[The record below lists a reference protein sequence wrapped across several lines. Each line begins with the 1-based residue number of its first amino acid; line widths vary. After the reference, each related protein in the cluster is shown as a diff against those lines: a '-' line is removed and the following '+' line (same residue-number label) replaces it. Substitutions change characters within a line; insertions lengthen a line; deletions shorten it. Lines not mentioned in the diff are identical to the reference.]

1 MKLYMKVVLEYLP
14 LLSEIILTLLS
25 NDIKNIWFTPLGKIF
40 AIILIIFYSRI
51 NKYIGLAVCMIII
64 MFYNTYDFHI
74 FEGLENDEEGSSE
87 EEETDEE
94 ETDEEAEKLLEE
106 ADSQMNNFDMDEVQE
121 EAVAITGQDI
131 EIEETPNSMNE
142 IQKEV
147 IETKKKEL
155 EQEKDKQEYELKK
168 QKIDLEKAQQE
179 KNDNMVSEQMNEQKK
194 RREIETLQNIL
205 KERKNYSQ
213 HIINKTE
220 KRLAELLF
228 NNDETKET
236 FVSKKCMGCENTT
249 LNKIETFANLI
260 PKLTRV

>member
-1 MKLYMKVVLEYLP
+1 MKLYMKIVLEYLP
-14 LLSEIILTLLS
+14 LLSVIILTLLS
-25 NDIKNIWFTPLGKIF
+25 NEIKNIWFTPLGKIF

-51 NKYIGLAVCMIII
+51 DKYIGLAVCMIII

-74 FEGLENDEEGSSE
+74 FEGLEND
-87 EEETDEE
+87 EETDEE

-131 EIEETPNSMNE
+131 EIEEAPDSMNE

-147 IETKKKEL
+147 AETKKKEL

-168 QKIDLEKAQQE
+168 QKIDLENAQQE

-220 KRLAELLF
+220 KRLSELLF
-228 NNDETKET
+228 NNEETNESFISKE
-236 FVSKKCMGCENTT
+236 CIACENTT

-260 PKLTRV
+260 PQLTRV

>member
-1 MKLYMKVVLEYLP
+1 MKVVLEYLP
-14 LLSEIILTLLS
+14 LLSVIILTLLS
-25 NDIKNIWFTPLGKIF
+25 NEIKNIWFTPLGKIF
-40 AIILIIFYSRI
+40 AIILIVFYSRI
-51 NKYIGLAVCMIII
+51 DKYIGLAVCMIII

-74 FEGLENDEEGSSE
+74 FEGLENDEE
-87 EEETDEE
+87 ETKEE

-131 EIEETPNSMNE
+131 EIEEAPDSMNE

-220 KRLAELLF
+220 NRLAELLF

-236 FVSKKCMGCENTT
+236 FVSNKCMGCENTT
-249 LNKIETFANLI
+249 LNKIETFANLM

>member
-14 LLSEIILTLLS
+14 LLSVIILTLLS
-25 NDIKNIWFTPLGKIF
+25 NEIKNIWFTPLGKIF

-51 NKYIGLAVCMIII
+51 DKYIGLAVCMIII
-64 MFYNTYDFHI
+64 MFYNTYDFHV
-74 FEGLENDEEGSSE
+74 FEGLENDEEQ
-87 EEETDEE
+87 TDEE

-131 EIEETPNSMNE
+131 EIEEAPDSMNE

-213 HIINKTE
+213 NIINKTE
-220 KRLAELLF
+220 NRLAELLF

-249 LNKIETFANLI
+249 LNKIETFANLM

>member
-14 LLSEIILTLLS
+14 LLSVIILTLLS
-25 NDIKNIWFTPLGKIF
+25 NEIKNIWFTPLGKIF

-51 NKYIGLAVCMIII
+51 DKYIGLAVCMIII
-64 MFYNTYDFHI
+64 MFYNTYDFHV
-74 FEGLENDEEGSSE
+74 FEGLEN
-87 EEETDEE
+87 DEE

-131 EIEETPNSMNE
+131 EIEEAPDSMNE

-213 HIINKTE
+213 NIINKTE
-220 KRLAELLF
+220 NRLAELLF

-249 LNKIETFANLI
+249 LNKIETFANLM

>member
-14 LLSEIILTLLS
+14 LLSVIILTLLS
-25 NDIKNIWFTPLGKIF
+25 NEIKNIWFTPLGKIF
-40 AIILIIFYSRI
+40 AIILIVFYSRI
-51 NKYIGLAVCMIII
+51 DKYIGLAVCMIII

-74 FEGLENDEEGSSE
+74 FEGLENDEVGSSDE
-87 EEETDEE
+87 EEA

-131 EIEETPNSMNE
+131 EIEEAPDSMNE

-147 IETKKKEL
+147 IETKKIEL
-155 EQEKDKQEYELKK
+155 EQDKDKQEYELKK

-220 KRLAELLF
+220 NRLSELLF
-228 NNDETKET
+228 NNEETKET
-236 FVSKKCMGCENTT
+236 FVSKECIACENTT

>member
-1 MKLYMKVVLEYLP
+1 MKLYMKVILEYLP
-14 LLSEIILTLLS
+14 LLSVIILTLLS

-51 NKYIGLAVCMIII
+51 DKYIGLVVCMIII
-64 MFYNTYDFHI
+64 IFYNTYDFHI
-74 FEGLENDEEGSSE
+74 FEGLENDEQGTSE
-87 EEETDEE
+87 QEEQENSD
-94 ETDEEAEKLLEE
+94 DEAEKLIED

-131 EIEETPNSMNE
+131 EIEEAPNTMDE

-147 IETKKKEL
+147 VENNKKEL
-155 EQEKDKQEYELKK
+155 EQEKDKQEYDLKK
-168 QKIDLEKAQQE
+168 KKIDLEKSQQE
-179 KNDNMVSEQMNEQKK
+179 KNDKMVSEQMNEQKK

-220 KRLAELLF
+220 NRLAELLF

-249 LNKIETFANLI
+249 LNKIETFANLM